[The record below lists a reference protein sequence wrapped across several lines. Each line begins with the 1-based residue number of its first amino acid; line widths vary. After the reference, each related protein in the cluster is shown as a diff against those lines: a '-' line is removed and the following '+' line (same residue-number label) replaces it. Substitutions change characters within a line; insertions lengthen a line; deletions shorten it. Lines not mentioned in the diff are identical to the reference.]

1 MKNPGRGLVVA
12 LALWAATASGEDT
25 PAPLVLRVFQDFYTA
40 PQLHLAPGA
49 TECRD
54 LEPLIKA
61 VLGPLLTDYCEK
73 NGVAATEADLKDY
86 CRRLLPEGGLF
97 KEAWAEWQPTG
108 RQWRLRQQAAV
119 ELTFWKLQKSL
130 FETYGG
136 RVERTG
142 GEPPQAFDAVCA
154 YVTEREQAGDFTI
167 HDARLKIRF
176 WECLRTP
183 KGGLVPAEAG
193 RALIAEHPLERAKRL
208 AAEDP

>member
-1 MKNPGRGLVVA
+1 MNTAGRALGLA
-12 LALWAATASGEDT
+12 AALWAAAACGGEEQ
-25 PAPLVLRVFQDFYTA
+25 APLVLRVFQDFYTA
-40 PQLHLAPGA
+40 PQLGLAANA

-61 VLGPLLTDYCEK
+61 VLGPLLADYCEK
-73 NGVAATEADLKDY
+73 NGTAATVEDLQDY
-86 CRRLLPEGGLF
+86 CRRRLPEGTSF

-108 RQWRLRQQAAV
+108 RQWRLRQKAAV

-130 FETYGG
+130 FEKYGG

-183 KGGLVPAEAG
+183 KGTLVPAEAG
-193 RALIAEHPLERAKRL
+193 RALLDEHPLDRAKRL
-208 AAEDP
+208 MAEES